1 MEEVKQAKL
10 GVGVQGGA
18 DAVSVDGGRVEL
30 DGFADVRGEDGVG
43 VGKRRRW
50 MGDLVFDPEEGEELA
65 ETLFDDGVEGWVIVE
80 AEKHV
85 GDFVGEDGA
94 GEQAGEAGEDEDG
107 GDFLRLRTRDASL
120 DHLETSAEYVKDG

>member
-43 VGKRRRW
+43 VGKGRSRGW

-65 ETLFDDGVEGWVIVE
+65 ETLFYDGVEGWVIVE

-94 GEQAGEAGEDEDG
+94 GE
-107 GDFLRLRTRDASL
+107 
-120 DHLETSAEYVKDG
+120 